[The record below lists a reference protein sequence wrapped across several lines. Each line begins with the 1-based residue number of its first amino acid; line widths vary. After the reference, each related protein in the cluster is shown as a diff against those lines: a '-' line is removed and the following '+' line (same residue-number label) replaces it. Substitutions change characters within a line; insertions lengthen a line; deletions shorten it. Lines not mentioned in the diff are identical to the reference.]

1 MAEKNGSKENAK
13 TKETTKTVGKK
24 IATGSTKKVVQKR
37 SSSAASKTTTAKK
50 TTTGKTTTT
59 KKTSTKASSK
69 TNTTPKTESK
79 TKTTT
84 SKKSTA
90 TKNIKPAIAEM
101 PTEDLEKQSVTT
113 VKEEAKVGT
122 KKVGTKTASKAV
134 AKTATKTTKKTAA
147 KSSAKSG
154 AKTTSAKSGAKT
166 TAKKADT
173 KKKDV
178 KVVEKEELDKKDEE
192 IISKV
197 DNKEEKAKKETAKK
211 VENKKT
217 TDTKLQAR
225 SSSEIEEAVEKEIK
239 GRKKLPEVEFNKINT
254 RIFQNICLAVLTMLY
269 LHFVVLGFVNIENS
283 VFVTDIKVFSIALLI
298 VAIAIFEY
306 AYKKDSGRHAIHG
319 IEVLMLALTT
329 MAFIYTNLIWADRF
343 IYVVALV
350 TYLFA
355 IYYVAKSIIIYNKMK
370 KEYFV
375 NEMKEIIKK

>member
-13 TKETTKTVGKK
+13 TKETTKTAGKK

-50 TTTGKTTTT
+50 TTTGKTTT
-59 KKTSTKASSK
+59 KKTGAKASSK
-69 TNTTPKTESK
+69 TNATPKAESK
-79 TKTTT
+79 IKITT

-101 PTEDLEKQSVTT
+101 PTEELEKQAVTT
-113 VKEEAKVGT
+113 IKEEKAKVET
-122 KKVGTKTASKAV
+122 KKTGTKTASKST
-134 AKTATKTTKKTAA
+134 AKKATNTTKKTAT
-147 KSSAKSG
+147 KSSV
-154 AKTTSAKSGAKT
+154 KSGAKT
-166 TAKKADT
+166 TAKTSDT
-173 KKKDV
+173 KKKNV
-178 KVVEKEELDKKDEE
+178 KLVEKEELDKKTEE
-192 IISKV
+192 VISKE
-197 DNKEEKAKKETAKK
+197 DKSEKEATKK
-211 VENKKT
+211 VEDKKT
-217 TDTKLQAR
+217 ATKKEESKKNTDTKLQAR
-225 SSSEIEEAVEKEIK
+225 SSSKIEEAVEKEIK

-254 RIFQNICLAVLTMLY
+254 RIFQNICLAVVTMLY

-283 VFVTDIKVFSIALLI
+283 VFITDIKVFSIALLI

>member
-1 MAEKNGSKENAK
+1 MAEKNGAKENAK
-13 TKETTKTVGKK
+13 TKETTKTAGKK

-37 SSSAASKTTTAKK
+37 SYSAASKTTTKK
-50 TTTGKTTTT
+50 ATAGKTTTT
-59 KKTSTKASSK
+59 KKTTKASSK
-69 TNTTPKTESK
+69 TSTTPKTASK
-79 TKTTT
+79 KTTT
-84 SKKSTA
+84 SKKA
-90 TKNIKPAIAEM
+90 TTTKSVKPAVAEM
-101 PTEDLEKQSVTT
+101 PKEELEKQPITA
-113 VKEEAKVGT
+113 VKEEKAKTTT
-122 KKVGTKTASKAV
+122 KKAATKTAG
-134 AKTATKTTKKTAA
+134 KTATKTTKKTTTKA
-147 KSSAKSG
+147 STKSG
-154 AKTTSAKSGAKT
+154 VKTTSAKT
-166 TAKKADT
+166 TAKKA
-173 KKKDV
+173 
-178 KVVEKEELDKKDEE
+178 VEKEEADKKAEE
-192 IISKV
+192 VISKV
-197 DNKEEKAKKETAKK
+197 DNKEEKTKKEATKK
-211 VENKKT
+211 VEDKKAT
-217 TDTKLQAR
+217 TKKEESKKKTDTKLQAR

-254 RIFQNICLAVLTMLY
+254 RIFQNICLAVVTMLY